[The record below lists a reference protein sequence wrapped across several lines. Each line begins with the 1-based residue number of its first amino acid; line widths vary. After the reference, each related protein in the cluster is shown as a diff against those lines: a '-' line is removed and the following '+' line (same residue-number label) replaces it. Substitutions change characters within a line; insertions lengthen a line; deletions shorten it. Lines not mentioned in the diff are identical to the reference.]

1 MNKLREFF
9 ASKSA
14 PINNTE
20 EVLHFEGID
29 NRWKKVCKRR
39 NGQEKK

>member
-20 EVLHFEGID
+20 EVHFEGND
-29 NRWKKVCKRR
+29 NRWKKVCK
-39 NGQEKK
+39 G